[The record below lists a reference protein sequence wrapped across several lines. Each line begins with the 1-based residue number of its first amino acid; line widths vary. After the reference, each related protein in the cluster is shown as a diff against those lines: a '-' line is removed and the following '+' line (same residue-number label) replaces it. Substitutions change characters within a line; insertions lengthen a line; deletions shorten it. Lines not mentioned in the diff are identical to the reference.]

1 MFHRY
6 AIVGGMPEL
15 VKTDIENNNLGALH
29 KVYESIWSTY
39 KNDVEKYASGTS
51 ERRVIKHIMD
61 TAPLFMDRR
70 IKFQHFGNSNYKS
83 KEVGEAMRNLD
94 AAKVIRLIYPTTDT
108 VTPVKPDI
116 KKSPKLQ
123 LLDTG
128 LVNHTLGIQAQMLGM
143 RDFNHAFKGA
153 IIPHL
158 VTQEIISLNTIT
170 NTKPNFWVREKRQSS
185 SEVDL
190 VYPYRD
196 KVIPI
201 KIKSGATGTLKSL
214 HQFMEI
220 TDHPYALR
228 IYAGE
233 FKVEHLTTA
242 AGTPFLLMNLPY
254 YLGTRLP
261 EYIAYFAENYSIY
274 WKIRR

>member
-1 MFHRY
+1 M
-6 AIVGGMPEL
+6 
-15 VKTDIENNNLGALH
+15 
-29 KVYESIWSTY
+29 
-39 KNDVEKYASGTS
+39 
-51 ERRVIKHIMD
+51 
-61 TAPLFMDRR
+61 
-70 IKFQHFGNSNYKS
+70 
-83 KEVGEAMRNLD
+83 
-94 AAKVIRLIYPTTDT
+94 
-108 VTPVKPDI
+108 
-116 KKSPKLQ
+116 
-123 LLDTG
+123 
-128 LVNHTLGIQAQMLGM
+128 NHTLGIQAQMLGM

-170 NTKPNFWVREKRQSS
+170 NTQPNFWVCEKRQSS

-190 VYPYRD
+190 VYPYRY

-220 TDHPYALR
+220 TNHPYAPR

-242 AGTPFLLMNLPY
+242 TGTPFLLMNLPY

-261 EYIAYFAENYSIY
+261 EYIAYFAENYSI
-274 WKIRR
+274 